1 MSNTRRDFLR
11 AAAGTTTLLSLSP
24 DVPGLLTRAAA
35 AAAEPQSGQR
45 DTVLVVIQLSGG
57 NDGLNTVVPYA
68 DDEYGRHRSTLRLP
82 DGELHK
88 IDSHL
93 AFHPRM
99 AAFLRLYKEG
109 HLAVVQGVGYPHA
122 DRSHDRAMRIWQT
135 ADPEHASCQTGWLG
149 RVADQVWSPA
159 RLDAA
164 AVFAGSIDRPFGL
177 NAERAVIPT
186 IRSCQ
191 DLILRQPPAGPFQMR
206 EALIDGGTHTSLKD
220 LVGQATLDARAK
232 AARIAAAGEAGPA
245 AVYPACPLAAD
256 LRTVARLIRAD
267 VGIRIFFTE
276 MGGGGIGGFDN
287 HANQLGNHCA
297 LLGQLAE
304 SMAAFIDD
312 LGRDRLLDRVLVMTF
327 SEFGRTLTENGRRG
341 TDHGAAGPMFLAG
354 GRLKGG
360 LVGEHPSLTDLDQ
373 DALKFHIDFRQV
385 YAAVLDR
392 WLGMDSEAILGRPFD
407 ALDILKV

>member
-1 MSNTRRDFLR
+1 MANTRRDFLR
-11 AAAGTTTLLSLSP
+11 AAVGTTTLLSLGP
-24 DVPGLLTRAAA
+24 DVPGLLARAAA
-35 AAAEPQSGQR
+35 AAAEPQARQR

-57 NDGLNTVVPYA
+57 NDGLNTVVPYV

-82 DGELHK
+82 EADLHK

-109 HLAVVQGVGYPHA
+109 RLGVVQGVGYPHS
-122 DRSHDRAMRIWQT
+122 DRSHDRAMRIWHT
-135 ADPEHASCQTGWLG
+135 ADPEHATCQTGWLG

-159 RLDAA
+159 HVDAA

-191 DLILRQPPAGPFQMR
+191 DLILRQPPAGPFQMPQTR
-206 EALIDGGTHTSLKD
+206 IKGEYTCLKD

-232 AARIAAAGEAGPA
+232 AARIAAASEAGPA
-245 AVYPACPLAAD
+245 AAYPACPLAAD

-267 VGIRIFFTE
+267 AGIRIFFAE

-304 SMAAFIDD
+304 SLAAFIDD

-341 TDHGAAGPMFLAG
+341 TDHGAAGPVFLAG

-360 LVGEHPSLTDLDQ
+360 LVGEHPSLADLDQ
-373 DALKFHIDFRQV
+373 DALKCHIDFRRV
-385 YAAVLDR
+385 YATVLDR
-392 WLGMDSEAILGRPFD
+392 WLGINSEVILGRPFD
-407 ALDILKV
+407 ALDILKA